1 MEKYAYLTNE
11 RGERR
16 ELVHF
21 IAPKHDG
28 DEAIFFFPRLDDQK
42 RPLLTPKSKKLFS
55 ILPRNNPSGMGVR

>member
-1 MEKYAYLTNE
+1 VA
-11 RGERR
+11 RR

-42 RPLLTPKSKKLFS
+42 RPLLTPESKKLIFYFE
-55 ILPRNNPSGMGVR
+55 PRNNPSGMGVR